1 MLPLNKLIL
10 VDFLEGP
17 KLWAYCRRHVRDV
30 QPGHILDIM
39 VMSAYDIR
47 RNRHY
52 EFVPDTDRFYIGHE
66 IDGERN
72 EHVLRVMARG

>member
-10 VDFLEGP
+10 VDFN
-17 KLWAYCRRHVRDV
+17 
-30 QPGHILDIM
+30 
-39 VMSAYDIR
+39 S
-47 RNRHY
+47 
-52 EFVPDTDRFYIGHE
+52 DRFYIGHE

>member
-10 VDFLEGP
+10 VDF
-17 KLWAYCRRHVRDV
+17 
-30 QPGHILDIM
+30 
-39 VMSAYDIR
+39 
-47 RNRHY
+47 
-52 EFVPDTDRFYIGHE
+52 TDRFYIGHE